1 LLSTYVVEEPGRGV
15 PSRCLDLL
23 VEKASLAIAPDENF
37 SFYYVD
43 LDEMKCRPNDR
54 YLQRNGIGRSKIKR
68 GESNTFY
75 LFNVLVDEVRLRKIS
90 TPAK

>member
-1 LLSTYVVEEPGRGV
+1 MKYLLLSTYVVEERGRGV

-43 LDEMKCRPNDR
+43 LGEMKCRPNDR
-54 YLQRNGIGRSKIKR
+54 YLQRNGSGGQK
-68 GESNTFY
+68 
-75 LFNVLVDEVRLRKIS
+75 
-90 TPAK
+90 

>member
-1 LLSTYVVEEPGRGV
+1 
-15 PSRCLDLL
+15 
-23 VEKASLAIAPDENF
+23 
-37 SFYYVD
+37 
-43 LDEMKCRPNDR
+43 M
-54 YLQRNGIGRSKIKR
+54 KR